1 MVTPESEY
9 ITQALSEPVPIVVDE
24 SSKSSSRAIIPVVV
38 WVFTIPSLNV
48 HQSFIPTSH
57 NLNGTELLAHIVAVL
72 GITTLSAAVI
82 ARYVQSPVPAV
93 TFLKPIYIGSVA
105 LGSVPALVFNA
116 IVSAHAAL
124 SAVIVRLY
132 SVLDSQK

>member
-1 MVTPESEY
+1 M
-9 ITQALSEPVPIVVDE
+9 
-24 SSKSSSRAIIPVVV
+24 
-38 WVFTIPSLNV
+38 TIPSLNV
-48 HQSFIPTSH
+48 PQSFIPTSRS
-57 NLNGTELLAHIVAVL
+57 LNGTELLAHIVAVL

-82 ARYVQSPVPAV
+82 ERYVQSPVPAV

-124 SAVIVRLY
+124 LGTIVRLY
-132 SVLDSQK
+132 AVLFCQKYCHIACTTLGGVTT

>member
-1 MVTPESEY
+1 M
-9 ITQALSEPVPIVVDE
+9 VVDD

-48 HQSFIPTSH
+48 HQSFIPTSRS
-57 NLNGTELLAHIVAVL
+57 LKGTELLAHIVAVL

-82 ARYVQSPVPAV
+82 VRYVRSPVPAV
-93 TFLKPIYIGSVA
+93 TFLKPIYTGSVA
-105 LGSVPALVFNA
+105 LGSVPALVLRA

-124 SAVIVRLY
+124 SAVMVRLY